1 VDVASRHYIKFDGV
15 EGESTAQD
23 HKGEIEVLSWAWGL
37 SAGPAGAGGRAS
49 VGRPKAGDFTFTHV
63 YDKASPLLA
72 RAVATGKAIKHVLMS
87 SRKPGSGQ
95 KDFLKDF
102 LKVSM
107 KEVVVMSVQQVADEA
122 TGITETVTLSS
133 RTVSFEYRP
142 ATATG
147 SLGDPVMFD
156 WDGVKSK

>member
-1 VDVASRHYIKFDGV
+1 MASRHYIKFDGV
-15 EGESTAQD
+15 EGESTSKD

-37 SAGPAGAGGRAS
+37 SAGASGSGSGAS
-49 VGRPKAGDFTFTHV
+49 TSRPKAGDFTFTHL
-63 YDKASPLLA
+63 YDKASPVLA
-72 RAVATGKAIKHVLMS
+72 KAVATGKAIKHVLMS
-87 SRKPGSGQ
+87 SRKAGSSQ
-95 KDFLKDF
+95 KDVLKDF

-107 KEVVVMSVQQVADEA
+107 KDVVVMSVEQVADEA

-142 ATATG
+142 ATTTG
-147 SLGDPVMFD
+147 SLGDPVTFD